1 MNKIL
6 DYFNTTLLL
15 SLIFLNY
22 FFYFTLNTKSY
33 FVLFSIIILS
43 TFFIILFKNLKSN
56 LYIVLIIILMLIISL
71 GSPVADW
78 DARSIWLFNA
88 KRIFYNYDLLD
99 YMNYSGSEFSHLD
112 YPILIQTLSASFAM
126 LIENWNEIFPKIS
139 GIVFALPAM
148 LVISKIIKN
157 NLDKIIFMTLIFFI
171 YEKRLING
179 EMDALLGL
187 YTISCV
193 VLILNFL
200 KLKKVFFKDYFKVF
214 LFISS
219 LTMIKIEGIGIFVC
233 LLITYLIVYYDFK
246 NKTHNN
252 LIITFFMSLL
262 PIITWKV
269 FIYDQNIVESS
280 QLMLSG
286 GERLFKNLLDF
297 KFLLIL
303 MKHIIFNKQMF
314 ISILVFL
321 IFLSKYISLNQ
332 DKFNIEL
339 DNYLF
344 SKEVIFIITT
354 LIFYYILIFLIFVMS
369 EGSPNN
375 FYDIKYFM
383 TTSSADRLFLPVHSL
398 LMICSIYLNKKKYKN
413 FFL

>member
-1 MNKIL
+1 
-6 DYFNTTLLL
+6 
-15 SLIFLNY
+15 
-22 FFYFTLNTKSY
+22 
-33 FVLFSIIILS
+33 
-43 TFFIILFKNLKSN
+43 
-56 LYIVLIIILMLIISL
+56 MLIISL

>member
-112 YPILIQTLSASFAM
+112 YPILIQALSASFAM
-126 LIENWNEIFPKIS
+126 LIDNWNEIFPKIS

>member
-126 LIENWNEIFPKIS
+126 LIDNWNEIFPKIS